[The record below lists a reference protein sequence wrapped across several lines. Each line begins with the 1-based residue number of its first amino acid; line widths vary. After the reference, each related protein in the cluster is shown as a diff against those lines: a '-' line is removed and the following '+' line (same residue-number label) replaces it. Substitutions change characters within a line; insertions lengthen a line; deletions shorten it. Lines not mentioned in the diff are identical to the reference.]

1 MSPRYRDVDG
11 LERNRR
17 TLALDLELLVR
28 VADVGGTLELSLEA
42 DGRYLALLMTRDNDS
57 PAYGERGDTPREA
70 VKRLRDRLEALAAG
84 KPRPQEA
91 R

>member
-28 VADVGGTLELSLEA
+28 VADVGGRLELSVEE
-42 DGRYLALLMTRDNDS
+42 DGRTLALLMTADNRA
-57 PAYGERGDTPREA
+57 PAYGERGATPREA
-70 VKRLRDRLEALAAG
+70 VKRLRDRLERLAAE
-84 KPRPQEA
+84 KPRP
-91 R
+91 

>member
-1 MSPRYRDVDG
+1 MSRYRDVDG

-42 DGRYLALLMTRDNDS
+42 DGQYLALIMTADNDS
-57 PAYGERGDTPREA
+57 PAHGERGATPREA
-70 VKRLRDRLEALAAG
+70 VRRLRARLEALVD
-84 KPRPQEA
+84 
-91 R
+91 

>member
-28 VADVGGTLELSLEA
+28 VADVGGRLELSLED
-42 DGRYLALLMTRDNDS
+42 DGRTLALLMTAENS
-57 PAYGERGDTPREA
+57 APAYGERGANPREA
-70 VKRLRDRLEALAAG
+70 VKRLRNRLEALVAE
-84 KPRPQEA
+84 KSRP
-91 R
+91 